1 LLAVPLLAACEG
13 PLSTLSPA
21 GPIASEIARLWWV
34 MLIGAGLITVLV
46 MVLLSLALLRNKTG
60 EDPGRSER
68 RWIYGWGLGFT
79 LTGLTLLLGF
89 ALWTGER
96 MLARDDGTP
105 TVQAQASQWTWNF
118 VQPGPDGAPVATRG
132 VLYVPAG
139 RPFDVQITSTDVIH
153 GFWVPQLGGKMDAIP
168 GHPNLH
174 RLMATTPGR
183 YEGQCAEF
191 CGRGH
196 AFMRFEVVAY
206 DPAGPMP
213 DFISDPQLTREAP
226 LSDAPVSITDQP
238 AEETR

>member
-1 LLAVPLLAACEG
+1 MLAVPLLAGCDG

-21 GPIASEIARLWWV
+21 GPIASEIARLWWI
-34 MLIGAGLITVLV
+34 MLIGAGLITALV
-46 MVLLSLALLRNKTG
+46 MVLLSLALLRNTPG
-60 EDPGRSER
+60 GDPERSER

-96 MLARDDGTP
+96 MLARDDDTL
-105 TVQAQASQWTWNF
+105 TVQAQASQWVWNF
-118 VQPGPDGAPVATRG
+118 VQPGPEGQPVATQG

-139 RPFDVQITSTDVIH
+139 RPFDIVITSTDVIH

-174 RLMATTPGR
+174 RLMAATPGR

-196 AFMRFEVVAY
+196 PFMRFEVVAY
-206 DPAGPMP
+206 DPAGPLP
-213 DFISDPQLTREAP
+213 DFVSDPQLTREPP
-226 LSDAPVSITDQP
+226 LSGAPVTDP
-238 AEETR
+238 SAEEARP

>member
-1 LLAVPLLAACEG
+1 MLAVPLLAACEG

-105 TVQAQASQWTWNF
+105 TVQAHASQWTWNF

-238 AEETR
+238 AEEAR